1 VQAGDSSDLIRFP
14 KNKRRRIMLASK
26 FCHKFITN
34 TLTKIH
40 KKRKESLIRMVD
52 SLIRGA
58 NLTVSSIGRHLSGK
72 ASVKHKINMSW
83 RFLKN
88 PLLKE
93 ALPLIYSQVGTQ
105 LMSGLRELP
114 IAIDW
119 SGCCGNKTFLL
130 RASLLYQGR
139 SLAIYNEVHCSKLQ
153 ENKDVHRNFLHR
165 LKEILPPNKKVIIVT
180 DAGFKTPWFKEVA
193 QLGWFFVGRVLGNI
207 CYKLDSEEQWYLAEH
222 LHSQVKRGQ
231 TLFIGKGSLGKKSKT
246 QFKLTFVAHFGRSKG
261 RKNTKIRFPDAEKK
275 QQNLARQPWILVTNL
290 ENSQSSIKPI
300 KLALYTKQI
309 YQKRMQIEQ
318 NFRDDKSTQF
328 GAAWRFSRTQ
338 HIDKINILMLLA
350 MLAALILWMIGF
362 AAEQK
367 KLHYSFQ
374 ANTVR
379 DKRVLSFPF
388 LARQLIIQGFKGLN
402 IRKFSKILSLFQIQF
417 NEFSLLEQ
425 AEFQL

>member
-1 VQAGDSSDLIRFP
+1 
-14 KNKRRRIMLASK
+14 MLASK

-34 TLTKIH
+34 TLCKTH

-52 SLIRGA
+52 SLVRGA
-58 NLTVSSIGRHLSGK
+58 SLTVSSIGRHLSGK

-93 ALPLIYSQVGTQ
+93 ELPLIYSQIGAQ
-105 LMSGLRELP
+105 LMDGLREFP

-119 SGCCGNKTFLL
+119 SGCCGNKAFLL

-139 SLAIYNEVHCSKLQ
+139 SIVIYNEVHCAKLQ
-153 ENKDVHRNFLHR
+153 ENEDVHRNFLLR
-165 LKEILPPNKKVIIVT
+165 LKEIVPPNKKVIIVT

-207 CYKLDSEEQWYLAEH
+207 CYKLDSEEQWHLAEH
-222 LHSQVKRGQ
+222 LHSPMKRGQ
-231 TLFIGKGSLGKKSKT
+231 TLFVGKGLLGKKSKT
-246 QFKLTFVAHFGRSKG
+246 QIKLNFIAHFGRNKG
-261 RKNTKIRFPDAEKK
+261 RKNTKVRFPDAEKK
-275 QQNLARQPWILVTNL
+275 LKNLAHQPWILVTNL
-290 ENSQSSIKPI
+290 ESSQSSIKPV
-300 KLALYTKQI
+300 KLALFTKQM

-328 GAAWRFSRTQ
+328 GAAWRFSTTQ
-338 HIDKINILMLLA
+338 HIDKINVLMLLA

-367 KLHYSFQ
+367 NLHYSFQ

-379 DKRVLSFPF
+379 DKRVLSFLF
-388 LARQLIIQGFKGLN
+388 LARQLIIQGVKGLKV
-402 IRKFSKILSLFQIQF
+402 RKFSKIISIFKIKF
-417 NEFSLLEQ
+417 NELSLLEQ
-425 AEFQL
+425 AEIQL